1 MAAVRPLASPPY
13 LTVYIVLA
21 STPDLVEAG
30 PVAGRLRVGGLQ
42 RVHDRGGHR
51 GPAHP
56 RRAVPVPDVYARLVA
71 WGVQVIAPWAAAYVG
86 LPYRAQGRTRQG
98 CDCFGLARLVLS
110 DIYGVTLP
118 SYAAG
123 YDLDAGRAG
132 WPDITQAIALGLA
145 QWAPVERADV
155 AIGDGVVLSHRRAAV
170 ACGRHRGYG
179 AAPRPAYRG
188 ASRRRGR
195 AARRHRVGPAGRG
208 VLSLP
213 DAGMSVEL
221 WTPPTAV
228 TVARHAFRT
237 ETVTLEMPHGAT
249 IDEIIVAAGLPTWAP
264 VRVWVGEWEI
274 APEHW
279 GITRPR
285 PGRRVLIRAV
295 PRGGGGGD
303 SNKTLRMVLMVV
315 VVIAALALTIVI
327 AGSAPGSAAG
337 LLGLTG
343 AAAGWRWPRAI
354 SIGGMYAINALLP
367 PPKPKLRDQTL
378 TAATPTYAITGTQNQ
393 LAPYQAV
400 PRVYGRHRLYPPL
413 AAFPVTA
420 GQGTT
425 QTLSQLFT
433 LGYGPLQIED
443 IRIGDTPI
451 GLYEGVTLEV
461 RHGWPPGVQ
470 APLTTFPYDTF
481 EEPLGIDLT
490 PPEGSTSKTASRATA
505 PADVIGIEVLFPRG
519 LFRVEADNVT
529 QGFSGVLTVI
539 GVPASTGGAVRLL
552 EQVIKEQRVESLRFS
567 YAFDVQAYGETPW
580 TLHVTWAIPPGW
592 EGPERP
598 NPVVILIWC
607 WSALRLTN
615 YEDPIPL
622 PGMAK
627 IGLTLLA
634 SGQLTGIVNQLN
646 CIATSILPVWDIATT
661 AWVLR
666 ETRNPAWIYRDIL
679 LGSATARPV
688 ALEPD

>member
-1 MAAVRPLASPPY
+1 
-13 LTVYIVLA
+13 
-21 STPDLVEAG
+21 
-30 PVAGRLRVGGLQ
+30 
-42 RVHDRGGHR
+42 
-51 GPAHP
+51 
-56 RRAVPVPDVYARLVA
+56 
-71 WGVQVIAPWAAAYVG
+71 
-86 LPYRAQGRTRQG
+86 
-98 CDCFGLARLVLS
+98 
-110 DIYGVTLP
+110 
-118 SYAAG
+118 
-123 YDLDAGRAG
+123 
-132 WPDITQAIALGLA
+132 
-145 QWAPVERADV
+145 
-155 AIGDGVVLSHRRAAV
+155 
-170 ACGRHRGYG
+170 
-179 AAPRPAYRG
+179 
-188 ASRRRGR
+188 
-195 AARRHRVGPAGRG
+195 
-208 VLSLP
+208 
-213 DAGMSVEL
+213 MSVEL

-249 IDEIIVAAGLPTWAP
+249 IDEIIVAASLPPGVTL
-264 VRVWVGEWEI
+264 RVWIAEWEI

-279 GITRPR
+279 GTTRPR
-285 PGRRVLIRAV
+285 PGRKVLIRAV
-295 PRGGGGGD
+295 AGGGGGD
-303 SNKTLRMVLMVV
+303 SNKTLRTVLMVV
-315 VVIAALALTIVI
+315 VLIAALVVSIVI
-327 AGSAPGSAAG
+327 PVVGIPALGIAAGS
-337 LLGLTG
+337 TG
-343 AAAGWRWPRAI
+343 ALIAGGVASAAI
-354 SIGGMYAINALLP
+354 SIAGMYAVNALLP
-367 PPKPKLRDQTL
+367 MPKPKLRDQTL

-413 AAFPVTA
+413 AAYPVTA

-470 APLTTFPYDTF
+470 GPLTTFPYDTF

-490 PPEGSTSKTASRATA
+490 PPEGSTSKTATRATA

-529 QGFSGVLTVI
+529 QGFSGVLTVV
-539 GVPASTGGAVRLL
+539 GVPASKGVAVRLL
-552 EQVIKEQRVESLRFS
+552 EQTITEQRVESLRFS

-598 NPVVILIWC
+598 NPVVIYDLV

-646 CIATSILPVWDIATT
+646 CIATSILLVWDIATA

-679 LGSATARPV
+679 LGPATARPV
-688 ALEPD
+688 ALNQIDDPALLAWGADCDARGYTFDAVFDTQTTVFEALSLVAAAGRASFTLRDGMYSVVRDVPQTVPVQQFTPRNSTGFAATKVFTEIPHALKVRFINPAANWQQDEVVVCDDGYSATPVGDGVERVVNGQFTTDLSGWTVTTTGVGWATQAAGEARMTGAGPAMRFSRKRCRSPTGCNTACRSP